1 MRRDHLRTI
10 LLFSCIAVS
19 IFPVTAQ
26 EQQDKEA
33 QKEQQGATIRVD
45 TDLVSIDVSVMDRLG
60 NRGAAGL
67 RAEDFLVYENHVRQK
82 ITNFST
88 TDVPFNLVLL
98 IDTSG
103 STRDQLLM
111 IRQAGRRFLDELR
124 PQDRI
129 AVIQFNKQV
138 ELIQDLTP
146 NRSKIELALNML
158 KAGGGTSLYDALQL
172 TIDEVLNKVDGRKA
186 IIVLSD
192 GVDSYGISTFDQVMP
207 ALEKGGA
214 SLYFLEL
221 DTEQF
226 TEAGMMRDCND
237 KNHFEFS
244 LKQLKKYHK
253 EHLEGGKEAD
263 YEDHCSLTPL
273 ERMQI
278 NRRLYQTARRE
289 IRDMARNT
297 GGRVYPVKQLQQLD
311 PAYTQIAAELRTQ
324 YSLGYY
330 PSNEKHDGKWR
341 ALRVEVKRSGLIA
354 HTRPGYRAPLD

>member
-1 MRRDHLRTI
+1 MRRDHVRTI
-10 LLFSCIAVS
+10 LLFSCIAAS
-19 IFPVTAQ
+19 MFPVGAQ
-26 EQQDKEA
+26 ERQDKQA
-33 QKEQQGATIRVD
+33 RKEQPEATIRVD
-45 TDLVSIDVSVMDRLG
+45 TDLVSIDVAVMDRLG
-60 NRGAAGL
+60 KRGGAGL
-67 RAEDFLVYENHVRQK
+67 RAEDFVIFEDGVSQK

-88 TDVPFNLVLL
+88 TDIPFNLVML

-138 ELIQDLTP
+138 ELVQDLTP
-146 NRSKIELALNML
+146 NRSKIELALSML

-186 IIVLSD
+186 IITLTD

-207 ALEKGGA
+207 SLEKCGA

-237 KNHFEFS
+237 SNHFEFS
-244 LKQLKKYHK
+244 LKQLKKYYK
-253 EHLEGGKEAD
+253 EHLEGGKEAEF
-263 YEDHCSLTPL
+263 EDHCSLAPL

-278 NRRLYQTARRE
+278 NRKLYQTARRE

-297 GGRVYPVKQLQQLD
+297 GGRVYPVKQFQQLD
-311 PAYTQIAAELRTQ
+311 PTYTQIAAELRTQ

>member
-10 LLFSCIAVS
+10 LLFSCVALS
-19 IFPVTAQ
+19 LFPVMAREEQ
-26 EQQDKEA
+26 EKQA
-33 QKEQQGATIRVD
+33 QKEEQGATIRVD
-45 TDLVSIDVSVMDRLG
+45 TDLVSIDVSIMDRMG
-60 NRGAAGL
+60 NRGGAGL
-67 RAEDFLVYENHVRQK
+67 RAEDFVIFEDGIRQK

-88 TDVPFNLVLL
+88 TDVPFNVVML

-111 IRQAGRRFLDELR
+111 IRQAGRRFLEEMR

-138 ELIQDLTP
+138 ELIQDLTS
-146 NRSKIELALNML
+146 NRSKIELALGML

-172 TIDEVLNKVDGRKA
+172 TMDEILDKVDGRKA
-186 IIVLSD
+186 IIALTD
-192 GVDSYGISTFDQVMP
+192 GVDSYGTTTYEQIMP

-214 SLYFLEL
+214 SHYFLEL

-226 TEAGMMRDCND
+226 TEAGMMRDCKD
-237 KNHFEFS
+237 SNHFEFS

-253 EHLEGGKEAD
+253 EHLEGGKAVD

-278 NRRLYQTARRE
+278 NRKLYQTARRE

-297 GGRVYPVKQLQQLD
+297 GGRVYPVKQLEQLD
-311 PAYTQIAAELRTQ
+311 PAYRQIAAELRTQ

-341 ALRVEVKRSGLIA
+341 ALKVEVKRSGLIA